1 MTTGEA
7 VPARAADEVATLFES
22 VVANVAR
29 VVHGNDDAIRLA
41 LVAMVAEGHVLVE
54 DVPGVGKTTLA
65 RALAASV
72 HGRWR
77 RIQFTPDLLPSDVIG
92 ITVFNRELG
101 TFDFRPGG
109 LFTNLVLADE
119 LNRASPKTQAAL
131 LEAMEE
137 AQVTVDATTYPLP
150 RPFMVI
156 ATQNPFERHGT
167 YPLPDSQLDRFLV
180 RLSLGY
186 PGRPAEMAMLDT
198 HGAEQPAP
206 EPGAVADLEDVEAM
220 IAAARAVHVARSVK
234 RYILEVADATRAHQ
248 ALTLGTSPRA
258 ALALLRAA
266 RARAVASGRDHVLP
280 DDVQRLAVPVL
291 EHRLVLTPDA
301 RARGATRREVVDDV
315 LASVAVPVGRD

>member
-41 LVAMVAEGHVLVE
+41 LGDHGDEGHVLVE

>member
-248 ALTLGTSPRA
+248 ALTLGTSRGDVPRVSA
-258 ALALLRAA
+258 WWA
-266 RARAVASGRDHVLP
+266 RVAS
-280 DDVQRLAVPVL
+280 
-291 EHRLVLTPDA
+291 
-301 RARGATRREVVDDV
+301 ATSRM
-315 LASVAVPVGRD
+315 